1 MTKML
6 ERGCCIVG
14 TSIQKS
20 PINGRTLVVYGAGN
34 DAGLVIKKLWLIDIS
49 PAFCVA
55 RNASSKG
62 NKLSVSF
69 RGEKREFALRDPG
82 EIDKSKH
89 FVVVASSKYSDEME
103 EFLIDKGAKKNVD
116 YFVWDVHNPSV
127 NSTNVRFFV
136 SMSTMSQEQLNKVYY
151 TSCDSLRKTLALT
164 TNPNRDYRIRFCF
177 PEKYNWNSNLP
188 EVIYVSDIERFVSE
202 VNLAKSQVLDAFS
215 AGEVIPNGWCN
226 GCWRPRKDIW
236 LDPDDM
242 YSVINVGGHPAPC
255 NFKCSYCDARSEE
268 NTVEFSK
275 KMLGLYQKTLDT
287 LKAQSKLSPD
297 AVISLANGEI
307 TVNPAGKEFLK
318 LADGYYTIIL
328 TNASVFSQD
337 LAERLKKGD
346 AHLFVSVDAGTRES
360 FKKSKGVD
368 AFDRV
373 RENLKRYRQ
382 FGAVILKYILLEG
395 INDDDANI
403 DGVIDLCRYLDIDRI
418 WLSTDMF
425 LLESPHGTS
434 SIVPILA
441 NVVRKMKWSG
451 IEAYNF
457 YGFLENKDC
466 ETLEAMLSSCKE

>member
-1 MTKML
+1 
-6 ERGCCIVG
+6 
-14 TSIQKS
+14 
-20 PINGRTLVVYGAGN
+20 
-34 DAGLVIKKLWLIDIS
+34 
-49 PAFCVA
+49 
-55 RNASSKG
+55 
-62 NKLSVSF
+62 
-69 RGEKREFALRDPG
+69 
-82 EIDKSKH
+82 
-89 FVVVASSKYSDEME
+89 
-103 EFLIDKGAKKNVD
+103 
-116 YFVWDVHNPSV
+116 
-127 NSTNVRFFV
+127 
-136 SMSTMSQEQLNKVYY
+136 
-151 TSCDSLRKTLALT
+151 
-164 TNPNRDYRIRFCF
+164 
-177 PEKYNWNSNLP
+177 
-188 EVIYVSDIERFVSE
+188 
-202 VNLAKSQVLDAFS
+202 
-215 AGEVIPNGWCN
+215 
-226 GCWRPRKDIW
+226 
-236 LDPDDM
+236 
-242 YSVINVGGHPAPC
+242 
-255 NFKCSYCDARSEE
+255 
-268 NTVEFSK
+268 
-275 KMLGLYQKTLDT
+275 MLGLYQKTLDT